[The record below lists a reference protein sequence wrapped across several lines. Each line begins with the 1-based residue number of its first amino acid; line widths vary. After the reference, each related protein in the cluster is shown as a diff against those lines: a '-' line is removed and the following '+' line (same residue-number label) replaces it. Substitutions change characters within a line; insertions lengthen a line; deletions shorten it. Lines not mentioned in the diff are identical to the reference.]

1 MWRWG
6 SSTRKV
12 AVREQG
18 TWYLRASLCKY
29 KTISSAAIPRKQQA
43 TTSELEIR
51 LEVHK
56 QLQRKP
62 EAPSSVPVPTT
73 RDSRVGWLGGEI
85 FLRIAHMF
93 ARAIRST
100 ITLYFTYV
108 GEIHYLPVAPDC
120 GIFFVENCLVTSRLN
135 I

>member
-1 MWRWG
+1 M
-6 SSTRKV
+6 
-12 AVREQG
+12 
-18 TWYLRASLCKY
+18 
-29 KTISSAAIPRKQQA
+29 
-43 TTSELEIR
+43 TSELEIR

-62 EAPSSVPVPTT
+62 EAPSSVPVPTP

-85 FLRIAHMF
+85 FLRTAHMF

-108 GEIHYLPVAPDC
+108 GEIHYLSLCQTVE
-120 GIFFVENCLVTSRLN
+120 FFLLKIVW
-135 I
+135 